1 VATTLIEIQLG
12 LPAPPV
18 TPALRASFWQDMS
31 YWVARAI
38 VAGPG
43 TRAGLARFITHVVRR
58 PPLRT
63 GGVLLWRDLAAR

>member
-43 TRAGLARFITHVVRR
+43 TRAGLARFITRVVRR